1 MADTDLAKQAKRVV
15 DSLYALA
22 HRRGGLIK
30 VRKQVLKNRDYL
42 NAYSQD
48 ESSRS
53 ATAQDA
59 HEGRAPQGF
68 FSRLFDR
75 SNKSKSRGAKDYV
88 PKTDF
93 HEAQARL
100 HQPGTGNTNPE
111 HHKF

>member
-1 MADTDLAKQAKRVV
+1 MADTDLAKQAKLVV

-42 NAYSQD
+42 NVHRQD
-48 ESSRS
+48 EPARN
-53 ATAQDA
+53 ATSQDA

-68 FSRLFDR
+68 LSRLFDR
-75 SNKSKSRGAKDYV
+75 ANKSKARSTMDYV

-93 HEAQARL
+93 HETHTML

-111 HHKF
+111 YHKF